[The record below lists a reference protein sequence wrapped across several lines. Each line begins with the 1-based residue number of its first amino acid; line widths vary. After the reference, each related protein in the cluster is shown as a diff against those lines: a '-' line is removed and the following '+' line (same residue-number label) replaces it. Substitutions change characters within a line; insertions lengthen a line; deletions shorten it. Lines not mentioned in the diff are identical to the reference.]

1 MAVSNISVG
10 NEEANP
16 SCSCFQY
23 TIIPQHLCNWSFDCK
38 IMICSP
44 KNGSDNN
51 MVNFVVT
58 RVSKTHFY
66 SNTVLLLYSQHSKQH
81 RWSSYACFSRMEH
94 QRRERAGRHESRPAQ
109 SVTHQSHSAR
119 LGRFSHRNATAEI
132 SCIISWLI
140 RRDFVAELT
149 LMSEDLRTS

>member
-1 MAVSNISVG
+1 
-10 NEEANP
+10 
-16 SCSCFQY
+16 
-23 TIIPQHLCNWSFDCK
+23 
-38 IMICSP
+38 MICSP

-140 RRDFVAELT
+140 RRDFVAEQTLT
-149 LMSEDLRTS
+149 MPTPWFGRPQCSAPPQMREFLEVSEPCRT

>member
-1 MAVSNISVG
+1 
-10 NEEANP
+10 
-16 SCSCFQY
+16 
-23 TIIPQHLCNWSFDCK
+23 
-38 IMICSP
+38 MICSP

-109 SVTHQSHSAR
+109 TVTHQSHSAR

-132 SCIISWLI
+132 VSIPDVLHRSNAFWEAE
-140 RRDFVAELT
+140 FVNSLHALLVERLAI
-149 LMSEDLRTS
+149 EFG